1 MFAKSLIVAAVLAS
15 TAVVPAHAD
24 IKLNGVTLNGINLN
38 GFTLNGINLNGF
50 TLNGFTLNGINLN
63 GFRWNGFTL
72 NSHHQGVGLDGQVI
86 AIEF

>member
-50 TLNGFTLNGINLN
+50 TLNGINLN
-63 GFRWNGFTL
+63 GFKWNGFTL